1 MDSARSASPET
12 PQRSALDRAL
22 AQPWF
27 LAAWCTLAAFGT
39 YACMYGFRKPFTAGA
54 FSALYGGAALKVW
67 LISAQVLGYTLS
79 KLVGIRLI
87 AEMTRARRLRVL
99 LALIAGAELAWLLLA
114 LAPAEIG
121 PLFLFQN
128 GLCLGLV
135 FGLVLGF
142 VEGRR
147 MTELFVAGLCASFIL
162 ADGFTKSVGAW
173 LLQIGIEEAWM
184 PVSAGALFAPP
195 LLLGA
200 WMLSRIPAPTM
211 RDVAERHERVPLS
224 RPERWSLLRRH
235 GLGLCGIFAAYL
247 AITILRS
254 VRADYAPELWR
265 ALGVAAP
272 PSIFTRSEFL
282 IALAVLGVSASL
294 VLIRDHRRALAA
306 ALGLSATAL
315 ALGLGAA
322 AALAARPGGSFE
334 WMVLLG
340 FGLYTPYV
348 LVHTSIFERW
358 IALTR
363 ERANVGFL
371 MYVADTLGYAGYAAM
386 MIASGWL
393 RSSDDFLG
401 FFVALAASMLGAA
414 LLGVLLSTQLV
425 VRSGSALAALS
436 PR

>member
-1 MDSARSASPET
+1 MAK
-12 PQRSALDRAL
+12 
-22 AQPWF
+22 PWF
-27 LAAWCTLAAFGT
+27 LAVWCMLAAFGT

-54 FSALYGGAALKVW
+54 FPAEYGGATLKAW
-67 LISAQVLGYTLS
+67 LITAQVLGYTIS

-99 LALIAGAELAWLLLA
+99 LTLIAGAELAWLLLA
-114 LAPAEIG
+114 LAPPVLG
-121 PLFLFQN
+121 PVFLLLN

-173 LLQIGIEEAWM
+173 LLQRGLEEHWM
-184 PVSAGALFAPP
+184 PATAGALFALP

-200 WMLSRIPAPTM
+200 WMLSCIPAPST
-211 RDVAERHERVPLS
+211 RDVAERHERVPLT
-224 RPERWSLLRRH
+224 RAERLSLLRRH
-235 GLGLCGIFAAYL
+235 GLGLGGVFLAYL

-265 ALGVAAP
+265 ALEVEARP
-272 PSIFTRSEFL
+272 ELFTRSEL
-282 IALAVLGVSASL
+282 LVALAVAAVSASL
-294 VLIRDHRRALAA
+294 ALIRDHRRALAA
-306 ALGLSATAL
+306 ALGFSAVAL
-315 ALGLGAA
+315 AIGLGAA
-322 AALAARPGGSFE
+322 AALRARHPHAFG
-334 WMVLLG
+334 WMVWLG

-358 IALTR
+358 IAHTR

-386 MIASGWL
+386 MIAGGWL
-393 RSSDDFLG
+393 RSGSDFLG
-401 FFVALAASMLGAA
+401 FFVALALSMLGLA
-414 LLGVLLSTQLV
+414 LLGLLLSTRLLAGR
-425 VRSGSALAALS
+425 RSAPGWLSA
-436 PR
+436 P

>member
-1 MDSARSASPET
+1 MDGAT
-12 PQRSALDRAL
+12 PFAPTLPRRAPLDRAL

-27 LAAWCTLAAFGT
+27 LAAWCTIAAFGT
-39 YACMYGFRKPFTAGA
+39 YACMYGFRKPFTAGSFRA
-54 FSALYGGAALKVW
+54 ELGGVALKDW
-67 LISAQVLGYTLS
+67 LISAQVLGYTIS

-87 AEMTRARRLRVL
+87 AEMTRARRLHVL
-99 LALIAGAELAWLLLA
+99 LALIAGAELAWLLMA
-114 LAPAEIG
+114 LAPPALG
-121 PLFLFQN
+121 PLFLLQN

-173 LLQIGIEEAWM
+173 LLQSGLDEHWM
-184 PVSAGALFAPP
+184 PATAGALFAPP

-200 WMLSRIPAPTM
+200 WMLSRIPAPSSS
-211 RDVAERHERVPLS
+211 DIAERHERVPLS
-224 RPERWSLLRRH
+224 RAERWSLLRRH
-235 GLGLCGIFAAYL
+235 GLGLGGVFATYF

-265 ALGVAAP
+265 ALAVDVQP
-272 PSIFTRSEFL
+272 ELFTRSEL
-282 IALAVLGVSASL
+282 LVALAVLGVCASL
-294 VLIRDHRRALAA
+294 AWIRDHRRALVSALGISAA
-306 ALGLSATAL
+306 ALAIGLV
-315 ALGLGAA
+315 AA
-322 AALAARPGGSFE
+322 AALRARHAEAFG
-334 WMVLLG
+334 WMVCLG

-358 IALTR
+358 IAQTR

-386 MIASGWL
+386 MLSSGWL
-393 RSSDDFLG
+393 RRSDDLLG
-401 FFVALAASMLGAA
+401 FFVTLALSMLGAA
-414 LLGVLLSTQLV
+414 LLGILLSARLV
-425 VRSGSALAALS
+425 ARPDTAPERLSA
-436 PR
+436 R